1 MNPKKLNLKAI
12 PMATASATITIA
24 NTGTGPLEANV
35 TAPKHIPPFTGIGG
49 GSGIWIGPGSNV
61 KVTIVYSPTKK
72 GSNSD
77 QIEITSIGAN
87 QKKPIKVKFKGKS
100 K

>member
-1 MNPKKLNLKAI
+1 
-12 PMATASATITIA
+12 MATASATITIA

-35 TAPKHIPPFTGIGG
+35 TAPKHSPPFTEIGG
-49 GSGIWIGPGSNV
+49 ASGIWIGPGDSV

-72 GSNSD
+72 GSSSD
-77 QIEITSIGAN
+77 QIAITSIGAN
-87 QKKPIKVKFKGKS
+87 QKKPIKLKLKGKS

>member
-1 MNPKKLNLKAI
+1 
-12 PMATASATITIA
+12 MATASATITIA

-35 TAPKHIPPFTGIGG
+35 TAPKPSPPFTEIGG
-49 GSGIWIGPGSNV
+49 ASGISIRPGDSV

-72 GSNSD
+72 GSSSD
-77 QIEITSIGAN
+77 QIAITSIGAN
-87 QKKPIKVKFKGKS
+87 QKKPIKLKLKGKS

>member
-1 MNPKKLNLKAI
+1 MG
-12 PMATASATITIA
+12 TASATITIA

-35 TAPKHIPPFTGIGG
+35 TAPKHSPPFVEMGG
-49 GSGIWIGPGSNV
+49 GSGMWIGPGDSV

-72 GSNSD
+72 GSSSD
-77 QIEITSIGAN
+77 QIAITSIGAK
-87 QKKPIKVKFKGKS
+87 QKKPIKLKLKGKS